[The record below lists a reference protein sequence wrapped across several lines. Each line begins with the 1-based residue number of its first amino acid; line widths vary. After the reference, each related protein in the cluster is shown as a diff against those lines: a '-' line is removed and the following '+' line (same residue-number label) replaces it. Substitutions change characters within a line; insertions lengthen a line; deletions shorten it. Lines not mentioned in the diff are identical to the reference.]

1 MQPDDVIRHN
11 DPVREEKDNLLD
23 TAMRDSAFSKI
34 DANPQ
39 VVSDTKDKLVAI
51 LGQLFYSTLSAVFF
65 CLITKDKNTNAKH
78 AFRDGWQKIVS

>member
-1 MQPDDVIRHN
+1 MQPDDIILHS
-11 DPVREEKDNLLD
+11 DLVREEKDNLLD

-51 LGQLFYSTLSAVFF
+51 LGQLFYSTLGAVFF
-65 CLITKDKNTNAKH
+65 WLVTKNRNTNAKH
-78 AFRDGWQKIVS
+78 AFRHGWQQIAS